1 MIANVKL
8 DLPTEAAF
16 IPIVRRQVDVLLRH
30 MGVSDDDIYRAG
42 MVVTEAC
49 SNVVQH
55 AYSEPGQRYQVEL
68 EYYPER
74 LVVTVTDF
82 GRGFDVCSV
91 PEPSPG
97 QIGGYGIYFIRES
110 ADKVE
115 FGNPGDIGTK
125 VVAEI
130 CLHYR
135 SDEALDFARD
145 LDQAG

>member
-1 MIANVKL
+1 MIVNLKL

-16 IPIVRRQVDVLLRH
+16 IPIVRRQVDVLLQN

-55 AYSEPGQRYQVEL
+55 AYSEPGRRYQVEL

-82 GRGFDVCSV
+82 GTGFDIRSV

-115 FGNPGDIGTK
+115 FGNSGDTGTK

-130 CLHYR
+130 CLHYQ
-135 SDEALDFARD
+135 SDEALDFACG
-145 LDQAG
+145 LDQDG